1 MKVLFVTNLP
11 SPYRV
16 DFFNELG
23 KLAELTVI
31 YERSS
36 ASDRNEKWKSDKA
49 VFYKEVFINARV
61 LGTDRSLSFGVISEI
76 KKCDF
81 DYLILSGYSSPS
93 VMLAIAYCRI
103 KKIPYYI
110 ESDGGFYKKDRFLLK
125 LLKKFL
131 LLKASGYFVSCEQ
144 FKTYLLSLGIDEAI
158 IYKYNFTSLRFKDII
173 STPITDAEKLKI
185 RQTLS
190 LKEERIILT
199 VGQFIKRKGFDILIK
214 AAERLSD
221 NTGVYF
227 VGGNPIEEYIA
238 LKEKLKLDN
247 VHFVGFKSKEEL
259 KEYYKA
265 ADVFVLPTREDVWG
279 LVINESMACGLP
291 VITTDRCIAGLE
303 LVKNGNNGYIVP
315 VNDVLELAEK
325 INQTLANEDE
335 CKKMGQNSIS
345 VIRDYT
351 IENMALRHFE
361 MLKELQT
368 VE

>member
-49 VFYKEVFINARV
+49 VFYREVFVNARI
-61 LGTDRSLSFGVISEI
+61 LGTDRSLGFGVIGEI
-76 KKCDF
+76 KRCDF

-93 VMLAIAYCRI
+93 VMLAIAYCRL

-110 ESDGGFYKKDRFLLK
+110 ESDGGFYKKDRFLLRI
-125 LLKKFL
+125 LKKSL
-131 LLKASGYFVSCEQ
+131 LLNASGYFITCEQ
-144 FKTYLLSLGIDEAI
+144 YKKYLLSLGVDESI
-158 IYKYNFTSLRFKDII
+158 IYKYNFTSLRYKDII
-173 STPITDAEKLKI
+173 STPIANAEKLKI

-190 LKEERIILT
+190 LKEEKIILT
-199 VGQFIKRKGFDILIK
+199 VGQFIERKGFDILIK
-214 AAERLSD
+214 AAEKLSD
-221 NTGVYF
+221 NTGIYF
-227 VGGNPIEEYIA
+227 VGGNPIDEYIT
-238 LKEKLKLDN
+238 LKENLKLDN

-265 ADVFVLPTREDVWG
+265 ADVFVLPTRKDIWG
-279 LVINESMACGLP
+279 LVINEAMAFGLP
-291 VITTDRCIAGLE
+291 IITTNRCIAGLE
-303 LVKNGNNGYIVP
+303 LIENGKNGYIVS
-315 VNDVLELAEK
+315 VDDVSELAEK
-325 INQTLANEDE
+325 INQTLADDDE

-345 VIRDYT
+345 VIKDYT

-361 MLKELQT
+361 ILKELQT
-368 VE
+368 FE

>member
-1 MKVLFVTNLP
+1 M
-11 SPYRV
+11 
-16 DFFNELG
+16 
-23 KLAELTVI
+23 
-31 YERSS
+31 
-36 ASDRNEKWKSDKA
+36 ASDEFLKNYGASEEKIFRYPFSSMQNSDILPEPLSAEEKQTLRKKLGITKEKA
-49 VFYKEVFINARV
+49 V
-61 LGTDRSLSFGVISEI
+61 
-76 KKCDF
+76 
-81 DYLILSGYSSPS
+81 
-93 VMLAIAYCRI
+93 LA
-103 KKIPYYI
+103 
-110 ESDGGFYKKDRFLLK
+110 
-125 LLKKFL
+125 
-131 LLKASGYFVSCEQ
+131 
-144 FKTYLLSLGIDEAI
+144 
-158 IYKYNFTSLRFKDII
+158 
-173 STPITDAEKLKI
+173 
-185 RQTLS
+185 
-190 LKEERIILT
+190 

-315 VNDVLELAEK
+315 VDDVSELAEK
-325 INQTLANEDE
+325 INQTLADDDE

-345 VIRDYT
+345 VIKDYT

-361 MLKELQT
+361 ILKELRT